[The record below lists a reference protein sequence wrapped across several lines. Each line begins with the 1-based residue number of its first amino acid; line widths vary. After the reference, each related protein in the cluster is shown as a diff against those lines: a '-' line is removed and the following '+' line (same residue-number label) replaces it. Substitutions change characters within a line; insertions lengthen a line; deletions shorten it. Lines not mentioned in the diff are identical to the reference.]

1 MDFALTDDLQA
12 VAELG
17 ARVMREHADPARL
30 RTIEAAGGLDT
41 ACWQALADTGLLGVG
56 LPESDG
62 GSGLGWMAV
71 HLLLEAAGEHVAH
84 VPLWE
89 TLTAATM
96 LAEFD
101 PASGLVGRAIAGE
114 VLLTL
119 ALQDVGAPAHEPVTV
134 AAPDTDTDGV
144 RLTGTKVMVPW
155 ADESDH
161 LVVSASPRDGGRPVV
176 AVVDRADVVVR
187 SHRVSSDVPHGA
199 VELDHTPGRLVG
211 EPGGAVL
218 DWLLDRAVAGL
229 ASLQSGMLS
238 AAVRL
243 SADHTSTREQFG
255 RPLATFQAVSQR
267 VASAFIDAECAHL
280 TALHA
285 AWRLH
290 EGLPAGD
297 EVAIA
302 KWWAAEAGHRVLH
315 AAQHVHG
322 GVGVD
327 RDYPL
332 HRYLLRTKQVEF
344 ALGSAPDQLGRLGA
358 SLAADPA

>member
-1 MDFALTDDLQA
+1 MDFALPDDLQA

-17 ARVMREHADPARL
+17 GQVMGEHADPPRL
-30 RTIEAAGGLDT
+30 RTIEAAGGFDA
-41 ACWQALADTGLLGVG
+41 ACWQALAGTGLLGVG
-56 LPESDG
+56 LPEEDG

-89 TLTAATM
+89 TLTAATV
-96 LAEFD
+96 LADFG
-101 PASGLVGRAIAGE
+101 PATPLVGRAIAGE
-114 VLLTL
+114 VILTL
-119 ALQDVGAPAHEPVTV
+119 ALQDVGAPANDPVTT
-134 AAPDTDTDGV
+134 AAPDGDGV

-161 LVVSASPRDGGRPVV
+161 LLVSASPRDGGRPVL
-176 AVVDRADVVVR
+176 AVVARDDVEVR
-187 SHRVSSDVPHGA
+187 PHRLSSDVPHGA
-199 VELDHTPGRLVG
+199 VGLDHTPGRLVG
-211 EPGGAVL
+211 EPGAAVL

-229 ASLQSGMLS
+229 ASLQSGMLA

-280 TALHA
+280 TALQA

-290 EGLPAGD
+290 EGLPASD

-327 RDYPL
+327 REYPL